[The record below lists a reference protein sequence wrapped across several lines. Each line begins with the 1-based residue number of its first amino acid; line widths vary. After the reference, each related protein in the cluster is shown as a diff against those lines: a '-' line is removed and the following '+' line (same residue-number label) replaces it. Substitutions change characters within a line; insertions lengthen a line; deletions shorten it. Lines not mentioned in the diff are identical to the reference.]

1 MSLEKLK
8 DSLPDFA
15 KDTRLNIGTVITSA
29 QGITLNQALAT
40 ALACAYTTKNDE
52 LTVNLFA
59 EVTGKISDAE
69 INAAKSA
76 SVIMGMNNVYY
87 RATHLAEDEELMKM
101 PAGLRMQ
108 VIGNPGVDK
117 IDFEL
122 YCLAVSAINGCG
134 ACVASHV
141 KQAEH
146 AGVTKQGIQ
155 SALKIAAVVNAASQ
169 AIYIKNFDANNQLNV
184 AAA

>member
-1 MSLEKLK
+1 MSLEALK

-29 QGITLNQALAT
+29 QGITLSQALAA

-52 LTVNLFA
+52 ITSNILS

-108 VIGNPGVDK
+108 VIGNPGVEK

-141 KQAEH
+141 KQAAH

-155 SALKIAAVVNAASQ
+155 SALKISAVINAAAQ
-169 AIYIKNFDANNQLNV
+169 AVYIKNFDLNNQSAL